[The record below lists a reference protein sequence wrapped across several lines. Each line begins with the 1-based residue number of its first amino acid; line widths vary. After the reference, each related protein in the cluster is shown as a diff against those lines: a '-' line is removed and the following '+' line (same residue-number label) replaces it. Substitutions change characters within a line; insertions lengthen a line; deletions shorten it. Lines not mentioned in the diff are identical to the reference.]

1 MQGRRRFLGLGVA
14 GGLARLTDTWA
25 GAAGPASMPTLAQLD
40 EAAGRPVL
48 RRELLAQPAIVESI
62 ELLKSGDLFLAHA
75 RSRDGTEGF
84 ALANGR
90 AAYLHPLLDQLVIP
104 SFVGKDARDLEELI
118 DAVYLQDSNYKLS
131 GLAFWCCVAW
141 VEFCLLDL
149 LGRMAGKTVG
159 ELLGG
164 IVRREVP
171 MYIASGRRDTTPEE
185 EVEALERKVA
195 ETGAKAVKF
204 KVGGRM
210 SHNADAFPGRT
221 EGLIRLARKHL
232 GDAIAI
238 HADGNGSY
246 DPPRA
251 VEIGRLLEEIR
262 AAFFE
267 EPCPFDHLDDT
278 KAVADALDVPIAG
291 GEQET
296 SLRRFRW
303 MIANGAVQVVQ
314 PDLHYNGGFIR
325 TIRVARMAAAAG
337 LPITPHV
344 TTPTGYVD
352 TLHFVSCTPNAGP
365 FQEYKGAV
373 EKTGALFD
381 PPIRFAN
388 GALRPPTAPGLG
400 LAAGPDLLRSARR
413 VSCA

>member
-1 MQGRRRFLGLGVA
+1 MRGRRRFLGLGIA
-14 GGLARLTDTWA
+14 GGLAGLSPG
-25 GAAGPASMPTLAQLD
+25 GARTGRPQTPTLKDLD
-40 EAAGRPVL
+40 DAAARPVL
-48 RRELLAQPAIVESI
+48 RRELLTQPAIVETI
-62 ELLKSGDLFLAHA
+62 ELLESGDFFLMHA
-75 RSRDGTEGF
+75 RSRAGAEGL
-84 ALANGR
+84 ALASSR
-90 AAYLHPLLDQLVIP
+90 AAYLQPLLEQLVIP
-104 SFVGKDARDLEELI
+104 SFLGKDARDLEALV
-118 DAVYLQDSNYKLS
+118 DAVYLRDSNYKLS
-131 GLAFWCCVAW
+131 GLALWCCVAW

-149 LGRMAGKTVG
+149 LGRMAGQPVG

-185 EVEALERKVA
+185 EIDALAQKVA
-195 ETGAKAVKF
+195 ETGARAVKF

-221 EGLIRLARKHL
+221 EGLIRLARKRL
-232 GDAIAI
+232 GDTIAI

-251 VEIGRLLEEIR
+251 IEVGRLLEEIR

-278 KAVADALDVPIAG
+278 KTVADALDVPIAG

-303 MIANGAVQVVQ
+303 MIANRAVQVVQ

-325 TIRVARMAAAAG
+325 TTRVARMAAAAG

-344 TTPTGYVD
+344 TGQTGYVD

-373 EKTGALFD
+373 EKTGSLFD
-381 PPIRFAN
+381 PPLRFAN
-388 GALRPPTAPGLG
+388 GALRPPTGPGLG
-400 LAAGPDLLRSARR
+400 LAAGPDLLRGARR
-413 VSCA
+413 VGCP